1 MKRHSVKAGTA
12 DAPEFWVGVN
22 FWSRSGGPRM
32 WANYDRE
39 IVREELATMREHG
52 MTVTRSFLYWPDTMP
67 TPDALDE
74 RVMQNFEDFLDAHVE
89 LGMTTIPTFLVG
101 HMSGENW
108 DPVWREGRDI
118 FEDVWFVARQAFYV
132 RSVVERVGSHPA
144 IRAWLLTNEIPIY
157 AHWQTGGTGSP
168 ASAVISWAQLL
179 VDAVRA
185 GGSQLPV
192 SIGDGAWGI
201 EVTGRDNGF
210 RVRDIATLVDFL
222 GPHVYRMDTD
232 QVRQHL
238 TAGFI
243 CELLDFNNR
252 PVILEEFGLTSD
264 YVSEANAAH
273 YYRQLLHNSLLAG
286 STGWL
291 AWNNTDY
298 DAIEAQAP
306 YVHHPF
312 ELHFGLVDQHGRAK
326 AQAVEMKN
334 FAELLDRLD
343 VVHTR
348 RPDADIAILVSSF
361 LEAQYPFTEA
371 QDATIIFETVRQAYV
386 ASREADLAV
395 TLSRELDGLPSDAKL
410 IVLPSTKQFLAT
422 TWTRLREL
430 AEAGAT
436 VYASHYV
443 GEHANQ
449 RGSWWPNVDET
460 FGVTK
465 QSRYGLVEPI
475 VEDVLR
481 ARFVMSFGDIAEG
494 EVLEFTVGGNE
505 NSRSFLPVVATD
517 AEVLAVDERNRPVL
531 LRRRVGSGSLVLCTY
546 PLEYLAAVAR
556 EVNPESTHRIYAA
569 LASESGIVP
578 DVRVA
583 NPSVMV
589 SELVRDDGARLIW
602 FVSQSAEPLTVTPTL
617 IAGSL
622 FDGDQ
627 PTTTVDLDA
636 FGVVVLEYRRNKGE
650 S

>member
-1 MKRHSVKAGTA
+1 MKRHSAKLGTA
-12 DAPEFWVGVN
+12 ESPELWVGVN
-22 FWSRSGGPRM
+22 FWSRAGGPRM
-32 WANYDRE
+32 WVDYAPE
-39 IVREELATMREHG
+39 IVREELATMRDHG
-52 MTVTRSFLYWPDTMP
+52 MTVTRSFLYWPDVMP

-74 RVMQNFEDFLDAHVE
+74 TAMSNFADFLEAHSE

-108 DPVWREGRDI
+108 DPAWRNGRDI
-118 FEDVWFVARQAFYV
+118 FEDVWFVARQAFYI
-132 RSVVERVGSHPA
+132 RSVVERVGAHPA

-157 AHWQTGGTGSP
+157 AHWQTGGIGSSA
-168 ASAVISWAQLL
+168 ASVISWAQLL

-192 SIGDGAWGI
+192 SIGDGAWGV

-210 RVRDIATLVDFL
+210 RVRDIAGLVDFL
-222 GPHVYRMDTD
+222 GPHVYRMETD

-243 CELLDFNNR
+243 CELLDFGGL
-252 PVILEEFGLTSD
+252 PVVLEEFGLTSD
-264 YVSEANAAH
+264 YVSEVNAAH

-298 DAIEAQAP
+298 DAIETQAP

-312 ELHFGLVDQHGRAK
+312 ELHFGLIDQFGRPK
-326 AQAVEMKN
+326 AQALEIKA

-343 VVHTR
+343 VAHAR

-361 LEAQYPFTEA
+361 LEARYPFTEP
-371 QDATIIFETVRQAYV
+371 QDATIVFETARQAYV

-395 TLSRELDGLPSDAKL
+395 VLAREVDGLPFDAQVIL
-410 IVLPSTKQFLAT
+410 VPSTKQLLAT
-422 TWTRLREL
+422 SWTRLREL
-430 AEAGAT
+430 AQAGAT
-436 VYASHYV
+436 VYASYFV

-449 RGSWWPNVDET
+449 RGSWWPNLDET

-481 ARFVMSFGDIAEG
+481 ARFLVSFGGIPQG
-494 EVLEFTVGGNE
+494 TVLEFAVGGNE
-505 NSRSFLPVVATD
+505 NSRSFLPVIPAG
-517 AEVLAVDERNRPVL
+517 AEVVAVDQNDRPVL
-531 LRRRVGSGSLVLCTY
+531 LRRRIGAGQLLLCTY
-546 PLEYLAAVAR
+546 PIEYMAAVSPA
-556 EVNPESTHRIYAA
+556 VNPEPTHALYAA
-569 LASESGIVP
+569 IARDAGVVP
-578 DVRVA
+578 DVRVDD
-583 NPSVMV
+583 PLVCV

-602 FVSQSAEPLTVTPTL
+602 FVSQSESPLTVTPVISAGTL
-617 IAGSL
+617 FEGERAAEV
-622 FDGDQ
+622 
-627 PTTTVDLDA
+627 VDLDP
-636 FGVVVLEYRRNKGE
+636 FGVAVLELRR
-650 S
+650 

>member
-12 DAPEFWVGVN
+12 DAPELWVGVN

-32 WANYDRE
+32 WVNYDRD
-39 IVREELATMREHG
+39 IVREELATMRDHG
-52 MTVTRSFLYWPDTMP
+52 MTMTRSFLYWPDTMP

-74 RVMQNFEDFLDAHVE
+74 QVMANVEDFLDAHSE

-108 DPVWREGRDI
+108 DPAWRDGRDI
-118 FEDVWFVARQAFYV
+118 FEDVWFVARQAWYI
-132 RSVVERVGSHPA
+132 RSVVERVGQHA
-144 IRAWLLTNEIPIY
+144 AVRAWLLTNEIPIY
-157 AHWQTGGTGSP
+157 AHWQTRGVGTS
-168 ASAVISWAQLL
+168 ASSVISWAQILI
-179 VDAVRA
+179 DAVRA

-192 SIGDGAWGI
+192 SIGDGAWGV
-201 EVTGRDNGF
+201 EVTGNDNGF
-210 RVRDIATLVDFL
+210 RVRDIVGLVDFL
-222 GPHVYRMDTD
+222 GPHVYRMETD

-243 CELLDFNNR
+243 CELLDFGGQ
-252 PVILEEFGLTSD
+252 PVVLEEFGLTSD
-264 YVSEANAAH
+264 YTSEVNAAH

-298 DAIEAQAP
+298 DAVEAQAP

-334 FAELLDRLD
+334 FAELLERLD

-361 LEAQYPFTEA
+361 LEAQYPFTEPG
-371 QDATIIFETVRQAYV
+371 DASVIFDTVRQAYV

-395 TLSRELDGLPSDAKL
+395 AVTRELDGLPTDAKL
-410 IVLPSTKQFLAT
+410 IILPSTKQFLAT
-422 TWTRLREL
+422 SWTRLREL

-443 GEHANQ
+443 GAHANQ

-465 QSRYGLVEPI
+465 QSRYGLIEPI

-481 ARFVMSFGDIAEG
+481 TRFVTSFGDIAEN
-494 EVLEFTVGGNE
+494 EVLEFAVGGTE
-505 NSRSFLPVVATD
+505 NSRSFLPVLPTD
-517 AEVLAVDERNRPVL
+517 AEVIAVDEHDRPVL
-531 LRRRVGSGSLVLCTY
+531 LRRRIGTGQFILSTY
-546 PLEYLAAVAR
+546 PLEYMASVSR
-556 EVNPESTHRIYAA
+556 EVNPEPTHRLYAA

-578 DVRVA
+578 EVRVDD
-583 NPSVMV
+583 PRVMV

-602 FVSQSAEPLTVTPTL
+602 FVSQSEESLTVTPIL
-617 IAGSL
+617 AAGAL
-622 FDGDQ
+622 FDGD
-627 PTTTVDLDA
+627 TATAGVVLDP
-636 FGVVVLEYRRNKGE
+636 FGVVVLEYRN
-650 S
+650 

>member
-1 MKRHSVKAGTA
+1 M
-12 DAPEFWVGVN
+12 WV
-22 FWSRSGGPRM
+22 
-32 WANYDRE
+32 NYDRT
-39 IVREELATMREHG
+39 IVREELAAMQDHG

-74 RVMQNFEDFLDAHVE
+74 QVMANFEDFLDAHTE

-118 FEDVWFVARQAFYV
+118 FEDVWFVARQAFYI
-132 RSVVERVGSHPA
+132 RSVVERVGSHA
-144 IRAWLLTNEIPIY
+144 SIRAWLLTNEIPIY
-157 AHWQTGGTGSP
+157 AHWETRGAGTP
-168 ASAVISWAQLL
+168 ASSVISWAQILI
-179 VDAVRA
+179 DAVRA

-192 SIGDGAWGI
+192 SIGDGAWGV
-201 EVTGRDNGF
+201 EVTGNDNGF
-210 RVRDIATLVDFL
+210 RVRDIAELVDFL
-222 GPHVYRMDTD
+222 GPHVYRMETD

-243 CELLDFNNR
+243 CELLDFR
-252 PVILEEFGLTSD
+252 DQPVVLEEFGLTSD
-264 YVSEANAAH
+264 YTSEANAAH

-312 ELHFGLVDQHGRAK
+312 ELHFGLIDQHGRAK
-326 AQAVEMKN
+326 PQAIEMKK
-334 FAELLDRLD
+334 FADLLERLD

-361 LEAQYPFTEA
+361 LEAQYPFREE
-371 QDATIIFETVRQAYV
+371 QDATVIFETVRQAYV

-395 TLSRELDGLPSDAKL
+395 ALVREVDGLPTDAKL
-410 IVLPSTKQFLAT
+410 IILPSTKQLLAT
-422 TWTRLREL
+422 SWTGLREL

-436 VYASHYV
+436 VFASHYV
-443 GEHANQ
+443 GAHANQ

-465 QSRYGLVEPI
+465 QSRYGLIEPI

-481 ARFVMSFGDIAEG
+481 ARFVVGFGDIAEG
-494 EVLEFTVGGNE
+494 EVLEFAVGGTE
-505 NSRSFLPVVATD
+505 NSRSFLPVAPTD
-517 AEVLAVDERNRPVL
+517 AEVIAVDEHDRPVL
-531 LRRRVGSGSLVLCTY
+531 LRRRTGAGQLVLSTY
-546 PLEYLAAVAR
+546 PLEYMAAVTR
-556 EVNPESTHRIYAA
+556 EVNPEPTHRLYAA
-569 LASESGIVP
+569 LAKESGVVP
-578 DVRVA
+578 DVRVDD
-583 NPSVMV
+583 PRVMV

-602 FVSQSAEPLTVTPTL
+602 FVSQSAEQLTVTPIANSGTL
-617 IAGSL
+617 Q
-622 FDGDQ
+622 DGEN
-627 PTTTVDLDA
+627 TVETMELEP
-636 FGVVVLEYRRNKGE
+636 FGVRVLTLQP
-650 S
+650 